1 MTVAAAIANAVA
13 GARTLRIKR
22 EPPEQIDSIVLI
34 GSTCVGKTTLANAI
48 RAANI
53 AGIAVPRR
61 FVTRAPRAGDT
72 AEEASHLSNAELDAA
87 IAAGTVC
94 LHWSRTLESGHVE
107 RYGFAAPR
115 PGHLPFYSANN
126 AICELALPNALVIGV
141 HAPDS
146 IREQRLLARNP
157 ELVRERP
164 EEVRARL
171 AETADTVVPLSHVIV
186 DNSGKLAALAP
197 TELAALVRAVAGQR

>member
-1 MTVAAAIANAVA
+1 MTLAPAIATAISNM
-13 GARTLRIKR
+13 RTLRIQR
-22 EPPEQIDSIVLI
+22 EPPAQIDSIVLI

-53 AGIAVPRR
+53 AGIDVPQR
-61 FVTRAPRAGDT
+61 FVTRAPRAGDVP
-72 AEEASHLSNAELDAA
+72 EEASHLTSAELDAA
-87 IAAGTVC
+87 IAAGTVR
-94 LHWSRTLESGHVE
+94 LHWSRTLESAHVE

-115 PGHLPFYSANN
+115 SGVLPFYSANN

-141 HAPDS
+141 YAPDA
-146 IREQRLLARNP
+146 IREQRLFARNP

-171 AETADTVVPLSHVIV
+171 AETADTIVPLSHVII

-197 TELAALVRAVAGQR
+197 AELAAFVRSLVA